1 MAELK
6 NINLITKHKK
16 YLVFKLNNEDYSVPL
31 SEVKE
36 IIGLSECVQV
46 PSSPAYF
53 LGLINLRGA
62 VISAIDLKLKIGLA
76 GKKEPSKRVA
86 VIVTEVNGVTL
97 GCVVDS
103 VKEVLSI
110 DESEIDRTLEV
121 QVQGCKEYIQGIARF
136 KERPMILI
144 LDLKKSA
151 DITEIVNLKL
161 VS

>member
-1 MAELK
+1 MAELQ
-6 NINLITKHKK
+6 NLNLTGKHKK

-36 IIGLSECVQV
+36 IIGLSDCVQV

-76 GKKEPSKRVA
+76 GKKEFSKRVA
-86 VIVTEVNGVTL
+86 VIVTEVNGITL

-110 DESEIDRTLEV
+110 DESQIDRTLEV

-151 DITEIVNLKL
+151 DVTEIINLKL
-161 VS
+161 AS